1 MVRCSNRVQSL
12 LTDEQYETL
21 VELSQSSDKLLSV
34 LIREALEQVYFE
46 RRARDRRQ
54 ANLQRL
60 LSLQAPVDDWPE
72 TEKEITERKSYFLF
86 LSKGNHHDA

>member
-1 MVRCSNRVQSL
+1 MVRCGNHVQSL

-46 RRARDRRQ
+46 RRARDRRR
-54 ANLQRL
+54 ANLPRL

-72 TEKEITERKSYFLF
+72 TEKEITERKSYLLF
-86 LSKGNHHDA
+86 LSKGNHHGA